1 MTGEINKDFYCSAN
15 CYDNGDCIFAR
26 LVQGAE
32 KRCVTLRQLDC
43 KNYHRKHPTPEQ
55 FKQEYGREYPDD
67 GAVYIS
73 AIFEPY
79 WTTELYRKAQK
90 YRDADK
96 IVCACT
102 PWGCPPSD
110 RRPK

>member
-1 MTGEINKDFYCSAN
+1 MCSAN

-32 KRCVTLRQLDC
+32 KCCVKLRQLDC

-55 FKQEYGREYPDD
+55 FKAEYGHEYPDD
-67 GAVYIS
+67 AAVWSRAKRTDGTWSDWNVSDYSFARCTMYEI
-73 AIFEPY
+73 
-79 WTTELYRKAQK
+79 Q
-90 YRDADK
+90 

-102 PWGCPPSD
+102 PWGKPP
-110 RRPK
+110 REYE